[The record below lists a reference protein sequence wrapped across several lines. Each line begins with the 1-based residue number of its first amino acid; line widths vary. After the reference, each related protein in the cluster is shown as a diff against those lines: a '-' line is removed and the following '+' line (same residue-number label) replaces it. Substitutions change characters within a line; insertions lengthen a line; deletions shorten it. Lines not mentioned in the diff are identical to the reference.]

1 MYVQFKIMNIKNASS
16 WSIKRVLLWMT
27 HSDRFCEQP
36 IHCSF
41 RKNESFTNLCFF
53 SREGARNSLQD
64 ISFYVLHRRTDAI
77 RIWNICR
84 WVNNERLFRS
94 FFSLRSEKERHANTT
109 MYKYF
114 FVIWTNGLNDLY
126 TCWMIE
132 TRILMLND
140 QTWALMIKLKT
151 GDRTHI
157 VTYVAGDYWLSNV
170 TGRKLSAILIS

>member
-1 MYVQFKIMNIKNASS
+1 MLYMYVQFKIMNIKNASS

-94 FFSLRSEKERHANTT
+94 FFSLRSEKERHPNHMTQ
-109 MYKYF
+109 
-114 FVIWTNGLNDLY
+114 IPQCTNIFSWFEPMV
-126 TCWMIE
+126 WMIY
-132 TRILMLND
+132 THVG
-140 QTWALMIKLKT
+140 WLK
-151 GDRTHI
+151 H
-157 VTYVAGDYWLSNV
+157 VFWC
-170 TGRKLSAILIS
+170 